1 MTDLIARGI
10 CLALAAAFIW
20 AGCMLVYVVA

>member
-10 CLALAAAFIW
+10 CLTLAAAFIW
-20 AGCMLVYVVA
+20 ACCYFVYAIA

>member
-10 CLALAAAFIW
+10 CLTLAALFVW
-20 AGCMLVYVVA
+20 ACCFVVYLCA

>member
-10 CLALAAAFIW
+10 CLALAALFVW
-20 AGCMLVYVVA
+20 ACCFAVYIVA